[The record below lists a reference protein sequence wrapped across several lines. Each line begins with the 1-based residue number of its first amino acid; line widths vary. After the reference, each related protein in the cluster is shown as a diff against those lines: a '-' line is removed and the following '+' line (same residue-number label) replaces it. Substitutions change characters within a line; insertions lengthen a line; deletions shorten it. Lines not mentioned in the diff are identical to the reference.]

1 MLSANDMVL
10 LRLFPGAMVS
20 LAEAAH
26 NATFGECST
35 PMYWPISCQAVPPR
49 LVHLTPSNKTTQIS
63 GTKTQ
68 AVFDRALAELFLKGS
83 NIFSTSL
90 SETRQNIEFTIISG
104 RPKKREPLLL
114 HAVCITTR

>member
-1 MLSANDMVL
+1 MLSANDIVL

-35 PMYWPISCQAVPPR
+35 PMYWPISRQAVPPR
-49 LVHLTPSNKTTQIS
+49 LVHLTPSNKTAQIS

-68 AVFDRALAELFLKGS
+68 AVFGRALAELFLKS
-83 NIFSTSL
+83 SSVFSTSL

-104 RPKKREPLLL
+104 RGQSGNPC
-114 HAVCITTR
+114 AFTQVA